1 MKASLVPWCAIAAFA
16 ATLGC
21 KPGGKAPSNVQTQTL
36 SNGLRVVSVYFP
48 GSTNVALFTFLPMG
62 LANDGPGQAQWSHLV
77 EHLVIRS
84 TVPTDLSMANAE
96 TLPDH
101 MRLDFYGHAGDWTEG
116 LSHHRRWLEGL
127 LFTEASLS
135 AEKPKVVSECDVT
148 ARNFATHK
156 FALAAWA
163 QGFRHGQTRAALKGD
178 VYRASLG
185 EIQQYRDRR
194 LAPLSNVVVC
204 VVGGVEPARALAPCS
219 QAFGALSSSA
229 APATAVKPQP
239 GMREMTWDLDARHLV
254 ITWPIPTCAAAEFPA
269 LLAAAQWLNMQF
281 FSDPTIQKMA
291 GLAFAGA
298 DLATPE
304 GNYFYLSAS
313 LRPGSTFQD
322 VQARLDHH
330 LQRLVSSGEDLA
342 ALPQLG
348 RQLAEGLTSVPD
360 PRSMKAQLPAGVTP
374 AMVEMNVGLQWGM
387 SEYRYGLHKAA
398 LARGLAGLKT
408 DEVRQAAKHHLAASA
423 RSVIALRPA
432 GP

>member
-1 MKASLVPWCAIAAFA
+1 MKTTLVPMCALAAFA

-21 KPGGKAPSNVQTQTL
+21 KPGGKAPSNVQAQTL
-36 SNGLRVVSVYFP
+36 SNGVRVVSVYFP

-62 LANDGPGQAQWSHLV
+62 LASDGPGQAQWSHLV

-84 TVPTDLSMANAE
+84 TVPADLSMANAE

-101 MRLDFYGHAGDWTEG
+101 MRLDFYGHVGDWTEG
-116 LSHHRRWLEGL
+116 LSHHRRWLEGVP
-127 LFTEASLS
+127 FTEVSLS
-135 AEKPKVVSECDVT
+135 AEKPKVVAECDVT

-163 QGFRHGQTRAALKGD
+163 QGFRHDQTRAALKGD

-185 EIQQYRDRR
+185 EMQQYRDRR

-204 VVGGVEPARALAPCS
+204 VVGGVEPARALAACS

-229 APATAVKPQP
+229 APAPAVKPHP
-239 GMREMTWDLDARHLV
+239 GAREMTWDLDARHLV
-254 ITWPIPTCAAAEFPA
+254 ITWPIPACAAAEFPA
-269 LLAAAQWLNMQF
+269 LLAAAQWLNMQC
-281 FSDPTIQKMA
+281 FSDPTIQKMV

-313 LRPGSTFQD
+313 LRPGSSFQD
-322 VQARLDHH
+322 VQGKLDAH
-330 LQRLVSSGEDLA
+330 LQRLTSSGEDVSL
-342 ALPQLG
+342 LPRLG
-348 RQLAEGLTSVPD
+348 QQLAEGLTSVPD

-374 AMVEMNVGLQWGM
+374 AMVEMNLGLQWGM
-387 SEYRYGLHKAA
+387 SEYRYGPHKAA

-423 RSVIALRPA
+423 RSVITLRPA
-432 GP
+432 EP